1 MLLKWKLFYGN
12 LELVG
17 VWPSGKATGF
27 GPVIQRFESFHPR
40 NRETQKPRNPETQK
54 PRNPE
59 TQKSRNPVLL
69 IVMKI
74 EHKWNLS
81 LSEIRR
87 E

>member
-27 GPVIQRFESFHPR
+27 GPVIQRFESFHP
-40 NRETQKPRNPETQK
+40 
-54 PRNPE
+54 
-59 TQKSRNPVLL
+59 SIAVLL

-74 EHKWNLS
+74 EHKLNLS
-81 LSEIRR
+81 LSEIRNQKR
-87 E
+87 IV

>member
-40 NRETQKPRNPETQK
+40 N
-54 PRNPE
+54 
-59 TQKSRNPVLL
+59 
-69 IVMKI
+69 
-74 EHKWNLS
+74 
-81 LSEIRR
+81 SEIQYCNIVDRYENR
-87 E
+87 TQIESFFIRTPKRIV